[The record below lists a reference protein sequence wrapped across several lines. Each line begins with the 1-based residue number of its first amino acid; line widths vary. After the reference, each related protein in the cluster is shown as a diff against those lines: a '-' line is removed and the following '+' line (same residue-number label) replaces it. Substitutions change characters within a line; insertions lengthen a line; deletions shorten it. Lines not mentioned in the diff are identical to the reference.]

1 MPIHRSLT
9 LHKFVE
15 AIDHELMER
24 YFRSKHPDKK
34 LPPHIIMNIDAVEAF
49 MEDPRNAEAKGLIEQ
64 DFSKINDICEKGKN
78 LLVRAYKRFDIPRD
92 DRLTPQGMAMKLF
105 LDHLEAFGY
114 AYAWYC
120 YYHTSGKM
128 SHHRIPG
135 DFRLTKKKLDTF
147 FQETK
152 EWFRE
157 LAKGKECIITPY
169 DEEDSTVILIKHG
182 SYVRTIAFWKEDRI
196 EILSFR
202 PANEDILLYDKHNS
216 ILSVKASLP
225 KDREQY
231 IRSFSRC
238 IMGDESLAESEDRD
252 TIYTLEPLQD
262 GRFDWEGN
270 EVIKRIILTEIRL
283 VLPGRTEP
291 VIKISSKD
299 VRKTLAEDMPTI
311 SLASGSLTYARF
323 RFFLDIDGEEKKV
336 SFMIAPPDVSDLS
349 QKKYSE
355 IISGF
360 LKDQGVKLI

>member
-1 MPIHRSLT
+1 MPLHRSLT

-15 AIDHELMER
+15 SITHELMKK
-24 YFRSKHPDKK
+24 YFSTKFPDAKFPYH
-34 LPPHIIMNIDAVEAF
+34 LILNAEAVEAF
-49 MEDPRNAEAKGLIEQ
+49 MDDHRNAEVKGLIEQ
-64 DFSKINDICEKGKN
+64 DFRKINDICEKGKN
-78 LLVRAYKRFDIPRD
+78 LLVRAYKRFDIQRD

-105 LDHLEAFGY
+105 LDHLEAFAY

-128 SHHRIPG
+128 SHHNIPG
-135 DFRLTKKKLDTF
+135 DFRLTKKKLDAF
-147 FQETK
+147 LKDTK
-152 EWFRE
+152 DWFYE
-157 LAKGKECIITPY
+157 LAKGKQCIITPY
-169 DEEDSTVILIKHG
+169 NEEDSTVILIKHG
-182 SYVRTIAFWKEDRI
+182 SYVQTIAFWKEDKI
-196 EILSFR
+196 EISSFR
-202 PANEDILLYDKHNS
+202 PANEDILLYNKDNS
-216 ILSVKASLP
+216 VLSIKASLQ

-299 VRKTLAEDMPTI
+299 VIKTLDDDMPTI

-323 RFFLDIDGEEKKV
+323 RFFLDIEGDEKKV

-349 QKKYSE
+349 QKKYAD
-355 IISGF
+355 IISEF